1 MLSNINQCLFD
12 IMLYNPYYFIQAKI
26 PYNFL
31 QKLYIIQFANQGILY
46 LSFLQ
51 ATLLFASLKLL
62 PKPKY
67 WARNKFWT
75 LLPYSQGAL
84 TLIWMFNRFVIP
96 NEGFQFVFAKQI
108 QHIQEHNLLQTP
120 LLYNRQYIIN
130 KLMSYHEEQSKTT
143 SNKKL
148 SLNQKLKD
156 ANQIII
162 DKSLDNSRVRQIYQL
177 EFDQSLY
184 SDIQIYKK
192 ELSSYLLN
200 HV

>member
-1 MLSNINQCLFD
+1 
-12 IMLYNPYYFIQAKI
+12 
-26 PYNFL
+26 
-31 QKLYIIQFANQGILY
+31 
-46 LSFLQ
+46 
-51 ATLLFASLKLL
+51 
-62 PKPKY
+62 
-67 WARNKFWT
+67 
-75 LLPYSQGAL
+75 
-84 TLIWMFNRFVIP
+84 
-96 NEGFQFVFAKQI
+96 
-108 QHIQEHNLLQTP
+108 
-120 LLYNRQYIIN
+120 
-130 KLMSYHEEQSKTT
+130 MSYHEDQSKTT

-200 HV
+200 PV

>member
-12 IMLYNPYYFIQAKI
+12 IMLYNPYYFTHAQI

-31 QKLYIIQFANQGILY
+31 QKLYIFQFANQGILY
-46 LSFLQ
+46 LSFIQ
-51 ATLLFASLKLL
+51 TSLLFVSLKLL

-75 LLPYSQGAL
+75 ILPYSQGAL
-84 TLIWMFNRFVIP
+84 TLIWFFNRYIIP
-96 NEGFQFVFAKQI
+96 NEGFQFVFGKQI
-108 QHIQEHNLLQTP
+108 QHIQEQNLLQKP

-130 KLMSYHEEQSKTT
+130 KLMCYNEDQSKTT

-162 DKSLDNSRVRQIYQL
+162 DKSLDNSKVRQIYQL
-177 EFDQSLY
+177 EFDQQIY
-184 SDIQIYKK
+184 SDILLYKRDLQSYQ
-192 ELSSYLLN
+192 LSPP
-200 HV
+200 